1 VARAT
6 ASFTAA
12 LWSSTSLRG
21 ELLDLRVLRL
31 RRGELAAVD
40 VDVVRGQRDVGDLRI
55 GRAREMAEVIG
66 RESHL
71 PPLAVRC
78 SGGAMIPALQ
88 TRMCKGRIQGR

>member
-6 ASFTAA
+6 ASFTPA

-31 RRGELAAVD
+31 RQGELAAVD

-55 GRAREMAEVIG
+55 G
-66 RESHL
+66 
-71 PPLAVRC
+71 
-78 SGGAMIPALQ
+78 GGA
-88 TRMCKGRIQGR
+88 RNGRGEPRQAATNAAMEP